1 MIPTCNER
9 VIKDTSSP
17 DLRKVCDEAFP
28 EGREGDEILN
38 TCPSEQFQCEPGE
51 CIYSQFVCDGEPDCS
66 NGLDETN
73 CLKYTSLYMV
83 RHDFYQL
90 INQNIST
97 NFDNRNSE
105 KKFQQI
111 KVNPYDFC
119 QLPTIKH
126 SLKLFGIAQYTRS
139 SHNAIF
145 GTGKNSQ

>member
-1 MIPTCNER
+1 MPFLKVLYLQTLNFRNPDGLEEKPICYIDSQNYDVCSIPTCNER

-66 NGLDETN
+66 NGRDETN

-83 RHDFYQL
+83 RHNFNQL
-90 INQNIST
+90 LNQ
-97 NFDNRNSE
+97 F
-105 KKFQQI
+105 
-111 KVNPYDFC
+111 
-119 QLPTIKH
+119 
-126 SLKLFGIAQYTRS
+126 
-139 SHNAIF
+139 
-145 GTGKNSQ
+145 